1 VASAQ
6 LPHGHEW
13 ANCAPF
19 KCPAPS
25 PRSLPADP
33 TEPSS
38 GRWTA
43 WASGF
48 LLTQPS
54 NGYIQLPKRTMLR
67 VPAGKKSLNTGDEP
81 VARKRGS
88 KQRELKMTWEVGRL
102 QSKLVP
108 WACRETARLGT
119 REIWL
124 Q

>member
-67 VPAGKKSLNTGDEP
+67 VPAGKKKFEHWRRTRCEKARQQATGTQDDLGGRE
-81 VARKRGS
+81 VAEQAG
-88 KQRELKMTWEVGRL
+88 
-102 QSKLVP
+102 P
-108 WACRETARLGT
+108 LGMS
-119 REIWL
+119 
-124 Q
+124 